1 MIVGGPLERIGSPS
15 SSSSVPS
22 AETEPVAS
30 STPST
35 DRTRSSVSAGIVGG
49 AAKSSST
56 ARRACTE
63 TSVPFCTRSNRSLNE
78 ASIVS
83 VNTNVS
89 ATKAT
94 PMTTAKPVSA
104 VRSLRA
110 MRPFS
115 ATLSNGLH
123 HGLHQVEHALH
134 ALSLPVVHD
143 LAVVEHHDPVGHRG
157 GVRVVG
163 DHHHGLA
170 ELVHGLAEQPQH
182 LVGRVRVEVAGRL
195 VGEHHRGAVDQRTGD
210 GDALLLAARKL
221 GRAV

>member
-1 MIVGGPLERIGSPS
+1 MIVGGPLERMGSPS
-15 SSSSVPS
+15 RSSSVPS
-22 AETEPVAS
+22 NDTEPSAA
-30 STPST
+30 STPGTDST
-35 DRTRSSVSAGIVGG
+35 RWSVSLGMGG
-49 AAKSSST
+49 GVAKSSSM
-56 ARRACTE
+56 ACRDCTE
-63 TSVPFCTRSNRSLNE
+63 TSTPFCVRSNRSLNE

-83 VNTNVS
+83 VNTNVP

-170 ELVHGLAEQPQH
+170 ELVHGLAQQPEH
-182 LVGRVRVEVAGRL
+182 LVGRARVEVAGRL
-195 VGEHHRGAVDQRTGD
+195 VGEDHR
-210 GDALLLAARKL
+210 
-221 GRAV
+221 RA